1 LELETL
7 LKTST
12 NKKRKDAEK
21 EMQSIR
27 DEYRS
32 LPQDL
37 VAVKDGLD
45 LEVAEKK
52 CESTVSYMESYIRNQ
67 TELVCDLLVQDGF
80 ITKNVTA
87 CGDEYELSTL
97 GKIASNI
104 AEVHPLVLSRFM
116 VESNYFE
123 GLSSIQF
130 VGLLSCFTDIK
141 IPEDEKMSRPLIA
154 DLQLKRN
161 IEHIVAL
168 YENYEQCEIDRDIRS
183 GLKYQDAVLFDLIE
197 LSMQWCRCSTEAECK
212 YFIQTAVAEK
222 SISIGDFT
230 KAMLKLVTIS
240 RELVSVC
247 EQAGR
252 VDVLYKLN
260 EIEGLVLKYVATS
273 QSLYV

>member
-1 LELETL
+1 
-7 LKTST
+7 
-12 NKKRKDAEK
+12 
-21 EMQSIR
+21 
-27 DEYRS
+27 
-32 LPQDL
+32 
-37 VAVKDGLD
+37 
-45 LEVAEKK
+45 
-52 CESTVSYMESYIRNQ
+52 
-67 TELVCDLLVQDGF
+67 
-80 ITKNVTA
+80 
-87 CGDEYELSTL
+87 
-97 GKIASNI
+97 
-104 AEVHPLVLSRFM
+104 
-116 VESNYFE
+116 
-123 GLSSIQF
+123 
-130 VGLLSCFTDIK
+130 
-141 IPEDEKMSRPLIA
+141 MSRPLIA
-154 DLQLKRN
+154 DLHLKRN
-161 IEHIVAL
+161 IEQIVVL

-183 GLKYQDAVLFDLIE
+183 GLKYEDAVLFDIME